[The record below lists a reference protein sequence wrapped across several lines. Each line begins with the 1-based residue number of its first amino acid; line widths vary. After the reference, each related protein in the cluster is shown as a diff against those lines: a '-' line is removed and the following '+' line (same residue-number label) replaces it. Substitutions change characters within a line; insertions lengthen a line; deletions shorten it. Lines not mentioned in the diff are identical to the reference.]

1 MTGTRGSGG
10 NRVDSVDVLVV
21 SWNGRR
27 HLETLLPALEAQ
39 RDPGA
44 AVGIRL
50 FDNGSTDGTAAWVRS
65 AHPGVEI
72 VEHSANLGFA
82 AANNRLAERSS
93 ADALVLVNND
103 TRPQGDWLAELVAAL
118 RAAPPDAAALSGC
131 IVDWEGERLDFGRGV
146 MAFDGHAFQLDY
158 RRPLTEADVPAE
170 GAELLFAC
178 GGNMI
183 ARRDAFLAAGGF
195 DESYFA
201 YLEDVDLG
209 WRFWSGGERVL
220 SAPRAV
226 VRHRSKA
233 TSDLL
238 GNASRGLL
246 FERNAYF
253 TAFKNYD
260 AELWPLLMP
269 AVQLT
274 LLARTQQLLVRR
286 NPGGEILALD
296 PFDMAAD
303 GSEAAAGGGATPAGG
318 GAMPAG
324 GGAVPAGG
332 GAVPAGGGAMPAAGA
347 AMAAAGA
354 AMAAGGRGGG
364 PRAAADSA
372 PRGLWQRTR
381 DVVALRTRLRRLARR
396 LGGLPA
402 GAPAIVDDQ
411 TVAQVRALSAIVR
424 GLDAAAERRR
434 LVQARR
440 RRPDREILERFPLYL
455 VPTYPGDEDLFA
467 SEGFRSL
474 WPESVVPVRRR
485 LEDVMEVER

>member
-1 MTGTRGSGG
+1 MAGARGSGG
-10 NRVDSVDVLVV
+10 NRVGSVDVLVV

-65 AHPGVEI
+65 AHPRVEV
-72 VEHSANLGFA
+72 VEHPANLGFS

-93 ADALVLVNND
+93 ADALALVNND
-103 TRPQGDWLAELVAAL
+103 TRPRTDWLAELVGAL

-158 RRPLTEADVPAE
+158 RRPLTEADMPAE
-170 GAELLFAC
+170 GAELLFPC

-183 ARRDAFLAAGGF
+183 VRREAFLAAGGF

-238 GNASRGLL
+238 GNANRGLL

-286 NPGGEILALD
+286 NPGGEALALD
-296 PFDMAAD
+296 PFDMVSGGSATAAAGD
-303 GSEAAAGGGATPAGG
+303 AMAAAGG
-318 GAMPAG
+318 
-324 GGAVPAGG
+324 
-332 GAVPAGGGAMPAAGA
+332 

-354 AMAAGGRGGG
+354 AMAAGGRRGRPGADGG
-364 PRAAADSA
+364 AA

-424 GLDAAAERRR
+424 GLDAAAARRR

-474 WPESVVPVRRR
+474 WPESVVPVHRR

>member
-1 MTGTRGSGG
+1 MSDRGAGGSGRG
-10 NRVDSVDVLVV
+10 PRVDSVDILVV

-27 HLETLLPALEAQ
+27 HLETLLPALAAQ

-50 FDNGSTDGTAAWVRS
+50 FDNGSTDGTAAWVG
-65 AHPGVEI
+65 AEHPEVEV
-72 VEHSANLGFA
+72 VEHPVNLGFS
-82 AANNRLAERSS
+82 AANNRLAEGSS

-103 TRPQGDWLAELVAAL
+103 TRPRPDWLAELVAAL
-118 RAAPPDAAALSGC
+118 RASPPDVAALSGC

-158 RRPLTEADVPAE
+158 GRLLEEVEIPAE
-170 GAELLFAC
+170 GAELLFPC

-183 ARRDAFLAAGGF
+183 ARRDAFRAAGGF

-226 VRHRSKA
+226 VHHRSKA

-238 GNASRGLL
+238 GNANRGLL

-260 AELWPLLMP
+260 AELWPQLMP

-274 LLARTQQLLVRR
+274 LLARTQHLLARC
-286 NPGGEILALD
+286 NPNGDVLALD
-296 PFDMAAD
+296 PFRTAGEA
-303 GSEAAAGGGATPAGG
+303 SEAASGDR
-318 GAMPAG
+318 
-324 GGAVPAGG
+324 
-332 GAVPAGGGAMPAAGA
+332 GA
-347 AMAAAGA
+347 APRTNPGA
-354 AMAAGGRGGG
+354 
-364 PRAAADSA
+364 A
-372 PRGLWQRTR
+372 PRGLWQRAR

-396 LGGLPA
+396 LGGVPA
-402 GAPAIVDDQ
+402 GAPAVVDDQ

-424 GLDAAAERRR
+424 GLDGASERRR
-434 LVQARR
+434 QVQARR
-440 RRPDREILERFPLYL
+440 RRSDREILERFPLYV
-455 VPTYPGDEDLFA
+455 VPTYPGDEELFA
-467 SEGFRSL
+467 SAGFESL
-474 WPESVVPVRRR
+474 WPEGLAPVRR
-485 LEDVMEVER
+485 LLDDVMEVER

>member
-1 MTGTRGSGG
+1 MSIP
-10 NRVDSVDVLVV
+10 VDSVDILVV

-50 FDNGSTDGTAAWVRS
+50 FDNGSTDGTAAWLRS
-65 AHPGVEI
+65 EHPGVDL
-72 VEHSANLGFA
+72 VEHPNNLGFS
-82 AANNRLAERSS
+82 AANNRLAEASA

-103 TRPQGDWLAELVAAL
+103 TRPRPDWLGELVAAI
-118 RAAPPDAAALSGC
+118 RAAPPDVAALSGC

-158 RRPLTEADVPAE
+158 GRPLKDVETPAE
-170 GAELLFAC
+170 GTELLFPC

-183 ARRDAFLAAGGF
+183 VRREAFLSAGGF

-226 VRHRSKA
+226 VHHRSKA
-233 TSDLL
+233 TSNLL
-238 GNASRGLL
+238 GNANRGLL

-260 AELWPLLMP
+260 AELWPQLMP

-274 LLARTQQLLVRR
+274 LLARTQHLLARC
-286 NPGGEILALD
+286 NPNGDVLAQD
-296 PFDMAAD
+296 PFRAAVD
-303 GSEAAAGGGATPAGG
+303 GSEA
-318 GAMPAG
+318 
-324 GGAVPAGG
+324 V
-332 GAVPAGGGAMPAAGA
+332 AGA
-347 AMAAAGA
+347 GA
-354 AMAAGGRGGG
+354 
-364 PRAAADSA
+364 A
-372 PRGLWQRTR
+372 PRGLWQRAR

-402 GAPAIVDDQ
+402 GAPAVVDDQ

-424 GLDAAAERRR
+424 GLDGASERRR

-455 VPTYPGDEDLFA
+455 VPTYPGDEELFA
-467 SEGFRSL
+467 SEGFESL
-474 WPESVVPVRRR
+474 WPADLDPVRLR
-485 LEDVMEVER
+485 LDDVMEMER

>member
-1 MTGTRGSGG
+1 MSD
-10 NRVDSVDVLVV
+10 RVDSVDILVV

-44 AVGIRL
+44 AVRIRL
-50 FDNGSTDGTAAWVRS
+50 FDNGSTDGTAVWLRS
-65 AHPGVEI
+65 EHPGVDL
-72 VEHSANLGFA
+72 VEHPTNLGFS
-82 AANNRLAERSS
+82 AANNRLAESSS

-103 TRPQGDWLAELVAAL
+103 TRPRPDWLAELVAAL
-118 RAAPPDAAALSGC
+118 RAAPPDVAALSGC

-158 RRPLTEADVPAE
+158 GRLLEVVETPAE
-170 GAELLFAC
+170 GAELLFPC

-183 ARRDAFLAAGGF
+183 ARRDAFLSAGGF

-226 VRHRSKA
+226 VHHRSKA
-233 TSDLL
+233 TSNLL
-238 GNASRGLL
+238 GNANRGLL

-260 AELWPLLMP
+260 AEFWPQLMP

-274 LLARTQQLLVRR
+274 LLARTQHLLARC
-286 NPGGEILALD
+286 NPNGDVLALD
-296 PFDMAAD
+296 PFRTVVDEGDAVSSD
-303 GSEAAAGGGATPAGG
+303 HGGESRAGGGT
-318 GAMPAG
+318 
-324 GGAVPAGG
+324 V
-332 GAVPAGGGAMPAAGA
+332 
-347 AMAAAGA
+347 
-354 AMAAGGRGGG
+354 
-364 PRAAADSA
+364 
-372 PRGLWQRTR
+372 PRGLWQRAR
-381 DVVALRTRLRRLARR
+381 DVVALRTRLRRVARR

-402 GAPAIVDDQ
+402 GAPAVVDDQ
-411 TVAQVRALSAIVR
+411 TVAQLRALSAIVR
-424 GLDAAAERRR
+424 GLDDASERRR

-440 RRPDREILERFPLYL
+440 RRPDREILERFPLYV
-455 VPTYPGDEDLFA
+455 VPTYPGDERLFA
-467 SEGFRSL
+467 SEGFLSL
-474 WPESVVPVRRR
+474 WPEDVAPVRLR
-485 LEDVMEVER
+485 LDDVMEVER

>member
-1 MTGTRGSGG
+1 MSD
-10 NRVDSVDVLVV
+10 RVDSVAILVV

-44 AVGIRL
+44 TVGIRL

-65 AHPGVEI
+65 
-72 VEHSANLGFA
+72 EHAGIDLVVQRTNLGFS
-82 AANNRLAERSS
+82 AANNRLAEASS

-103 TRPQGDWLAELVAAL
+103 TRPRPDWLAELVAAL
-118 RAAPPDAAALSGC
+118 REAPPDVAALSGC
-131 IVDWEGERLDFGRGV
+131 IVDWDGKRLDFGRGV

-158 RRPLTEADVPAE
+158 GRRLEDVETPAE
-170 GAELLFAC
+170 GAELLFPC

-183 ARRDAFLAAGGF
+183 VRRDAFLSAGGF

-226 VRHRSKA
+226 VHHRSKA
-233 TSDLL
+233 TSNLL
-238 GNASRGLL
+238 GNANRGLL

-260 AELWPLLMP
+260 AELWPQLMP

-274 LLARTQQLLVRR
+274 LLARTQHLLARC
-286 NPGGEILALD
+286 NPNGDVLAQD
-296 PFDMAAD
+296 PFRAAVD
-303 GSEAAAGGGATPAGG
+303 GSEAAASAGG
-318 GAMPAG
+318 
-324 GGAVPAGG
+324 
-332 GAVPAGGGAMPAAGA
+332 
-347 AMAAAGA
+347 
-354 AMAAGGRGGG
+354 
-364 PRAAADSA
+364 A
-372 PRGLWQRTR
+372 PRGLWQRAR
-381 DVVALRTRLRRLARR
+381 DVVALRTRLRGLARR

-402 GAPAIVDDQ
+402 GAPAVVDDQ

-424 GLDAAAERRR
+424 GLDGASERRR

-440 RRPDREILERFPLYL
+440 RRPDREILERFPLYV
-455 VPTYPGDEDLFA
+455 VPTYPGDEQLFA

-474 WPESVVPVRRR
+474 WPEDLAPVRLR
-485 LEDVMEVER
+485 LDDVMEVER

>member
-1 MTGTRGSGG
+1 MSI
-10 NRVDSVDVLVV
+10 RVDSVDILVV

-39 RDPGA
+39 RDSGA

-65 AHPGVEI
+65 EHPGVDL
-72 VEHSANLGFA
+72 VEHPTNLGFS
-82 AANNRLAERSS
+82 AANNRLAEGSS
-93 ADALVLVNND
+93 ADALILVNND
-103 TRPQGDWLAELVAAL
+103 TRPRPDWLAELVAAL
-118 RAAPPDAAALSGC
+118 RSAPPDVAALSGC

-158 RRPLTEADVPAE
+158 GRLLEDVATPVE
-170 GAELLFAC
+170 GAELLFPC

-183 ARRDAFLAAGGF
+183 ARRDAFLSAGGF

-220 SAPRAV
+220 SAPRAIV
-226 VRHRSKA
+226 HHRSKA
-233 TSDLL
+233 TSNLL
-238 GNASRGLL
+238 GNANRGLL

-260 AELWPLLMP
+260 AELWPQLMP

-274 LLARTQQLLVRR
+274 LLARTQHLLASC
-286 NPGGEILALD
+286 NPNGDVLALD
-296 PFDMAAD
+296 PFRTT
-303 GSEAAAGGGATPAGG
+303 GGRSEATSGDRGA
-318 GAMPAG
+318 
-324 GGAVPAGG
+324 
-332 GAVPAGGGAMPAAGA
+332 
-347 AMAAAGA
+347 
-354 AMAAGGRGGG
+354 
-364 PRAAADSA
+364 A
-372 PRGLWQRTR
+372 PRGLWQRAR

-402 GAPAIVDDQ
+402 GAPAVVDDQ

-424 GLDAAAERRR
+424 GLDGASERRR

-455 VPTYPGDEDLFA
+455 VPTYPGDEQLFA
-467 SEGFRSL
+467 SEGFESL
-474 WPESVVPVRRR
+474 WPENLDPVRLR
-485 LEDVMEVER
+485 LDDVMEVKR

>member
-1 MTGTRGSGG
+1 MSVP
-10 NRVDSVDVLVV
+10 VDSVDILVV

-50 FDNGSTDGTAAWVRS
+50 FDNGSTDGTAAWLRS
-65 AHPGVEI
+65 EHPGI
-72 VEHSANLGFA
+72 DLVEHPTNLGFS
-82 AANNRLAERSS
+82 AANNRLAEASA

-103 TRPQGDWLAELVAAL
+103 TRPRSDWLAELVAAI
-118 RAAPPDAAALSGC
+118 RAAPPDVAALSGC

-158 RRPLTEADVPAE
+158 GRPLEDVETPAE
-170 GAELLFAC
+170 GTELLFPC

-183 ARRDAFLAAGGF
+183 VRRDAFLSAGCF

-226 VRHRSKA
+226 VHHRSKA
-233 TSDLL
+233 TSNLL
-238 GNASRGLL
+238 GNANRGLL

-260 AELWPLLMP
+260 AELWPQLMP

-274 LLARTQQLLVRR
+274 LLARTQHLLARC
-286 NPGGEILALD
+286 NPNGDVLARD
-296 PFDMAAD
+296 PFRAAVD
-303 GSEAAAGGGATPAGG
+303 GSEAASGGG
-318 GAMPAG
+318 
-324 GGAVPAGG
+324 
-332 GAVPAGGGAMPAAGA
+332 
-347 AMAAAGA
+347 
-354 AMAAGGRGGG
+354 
-364 PRAAADSA
+364 A
-372 PRGLWQRTR
+372 PRGLWQRAR

-402 GAPAIVDDQ
+402 GAPAVVDDQ

-424 GLDAAAERRR
+424 GLDGASERRR

-455 VPTYPGDEDLFA
+455 VPTYPGDEQLFA
-467 SEGFRSL
+467 SEGFESL
-474 WPESVVPVRRR
+474 WPADVDPVRLR
-485 LEDVMEVER
+485 LGDVMEMER

>member
-1 MTGTRGSGG
+1 MSD
-10 NRVDSVDVLVV
+10 RVDSVDILVV

-44 AVGIRL
+44 AVRIRL
-50 FDNGSTDGTAAWVRS
+50 FDNGSTDGTAVWLRS
-65 AHPGVEI
+65 EHPEVDL
-72 VEHSANLGFA
+72 VEHPTNLGFS
-82 AANNRLAERSS
+82 AANNRLAESSS

-103 TRPQGDWLAELVAAL
+103 TRPRPDWLAELVAAL
-118 RAAPPDAAALSGC
+118 RAAPPDVAALSGC

-158 RRPLTEADVPAE
+158 GRLLEAVETPAE
-170 GAELLFAC
+170 GAELLFPC

-183 ARRDAFLAAGGF
+183 ARRDAFLSAGGF

-226 VRHRSKA
+226 VHHRSKA
-233 TSDLL
+233 TSNLL
-238 GNASRGLL
+238 GNANRGLL

-260 AELWPLLMP
+260 AEFWPQLMP

-274 LLARTQQLLVRR
+274 LLARTQHLLARC
-286 NPGGEILALD
+286 NPNGDVLALD
-296 PFDMAAD
+296 PFRTDAG
-303 GSEAAAGGGATPAGG
+303 GSEGASGDRGVAPRTG
-318 GAMPAG
+318 
-324 GGAVPAGG
+324 
-332 GAVPAGGGAMPAAGA
+332 AGA
-347 AMAAAGA
+347 
-354 AMAAGGRGGG
+354 
-364 PRAAADSA
+364 A
-372 PRGLWQRTR
+372 PRGLWQRAR
-381 DVVALRTRLRRLARR
+381 DVVALRTRLRRVARR

-402 GAPAIVDDQ
+402 GAPAVVDDQ
-411 TVAQVRALSAIVR
+411 TVAQLRALSAIVR
-424 GLDAAAERRR
+424 GLDDASERRR

-440 RRPDREILERFPLYL
+440 RRPDREILERFPLYV
-455 VPTYPGDEDLFA
+455 VPTYPGDERLFA
-467 SEGFRSL
+467 SEGFLSL
-474 WPESVVPVRRR
+474 WPEDVAPVRLR
-485 LEDVMEVER
+485 LDDVMEVER

>member
-1 MTGTRGSGG
+1 MSD
-10 NRVDSVDVLVV
+10 RVDSVDILVV

-65 AHPGVEI
+65 EHPEVEV
-72 VEHSANLGFA
+72 VEHPVNLGFS
-82 AANNRLAERSS
+82 AANNRLAEGSS

-103 TRPQGDWLAELVAAL
+103 TRPRPDWLAELVAAL
-118 RAAPPDAAALSGC
+118 REAPSDVAALSGC

-158 RRPLTEADVPAE
+158 GRLLEDVEPPAE
-170 GAELLFAC
+170 GDELLFPC

-183 ARRDAFLAAGGF
+183 ARRAAFLGAGGF

-226 VRHRSKA
+226 VHHRSKA

-238 GNASRGLL
+238 GNANRGVL

-260 AELWPLLMP
+260 AELWPRLMP

-274 LLARTQQLLVRR
+274 LLARTQHLLARC
-286 NPGGEILALD
+286 NPNGDVLALD
-296 PFDMAAD
+296 PFRVAEA
-303 GSEAAAGGGATPAGG
+303 GSEAASGDR
-318 GAMPAG
+318 
-324 GGAVPAGG
+324 
-332 GAVPAGGGAMPAAGA
+332 GA
-347 AMAAAGA
+347 A
-354 AMAAGGRGGG
+354 
-364 PRAAADSA
+364 PRTDATA
-372 PRGLWQRTR
+372 PRGLWQRAR
-381 DVVALRTRLRRLARR
+381 DVVALRTRLRGLARR
-396 LGGLPA
+396 LAGLPA
-402 GAPAIVDDQ
+402 GAPAVVDDQ

-424 GLDAAAERRR
+424 GLDGASERRR
-434 LVQARR
+434 RVQARR
-440 RRPDREILERFPLYL
+440 RRSDREILERFPLYV
-455 VPTYPGDEDLFA
+455 VPTYPGDEELFA
-467 SEGFRSL
+467 SEGFESL
-474 WPESVVPVRRR
+474 WPEDLVPVRLP